1 MNLKENPVNIVL
13 LSGGSGKRLWP
24 LSNDVR
30 SKQFI
35 KIFHNDSDELESMV
49 QRVYGQ
55 IMKMDPNANI
65 TIATSKSQ
73 VSSIRNQL
81 GSSVNVCV
89 EPTRRDTFPAIA
101 LAASYLKDELGI
113 SEDEAVIVCPVDP
126 YVDDSYFSCFKE
138 LEEMVKEGTYN
149 LNLMGVEPSYPSEKY
164 GYIQPVTKD
173 HISAVSAF
181 REKPD
186 VETAQKYIDEGAL
199 WNCGVFA
206 FSLKYILGRAHEL
219 IEFKDFNDL
228 RDHYADCNKISFDY
242 AVGEHEKSIGV
253 VRYAGDWKD
262 IGSWNTFAEEMH
274 ESFIGKGEMDDTC
287 VNSNVVNELD
297 IPIIAMG
304 LKDLVVAAS
313 NDGILV
319 ADKEQSSYIKPYVEK
334 ITDQI
339 RYAEK
344 SWGSFT
350 VVDVQNNAL
359 VIRVVLLPG
368 NSLKYHSHQ
377 HRDEVWTIMEGTGTV
392 ILDGEKKKV
401 KVGDVITMKA
411 GQKHTIIADTKLVV
425 NEVQLG
431 EDISEEDKIKYDF
444 PE

>member
-1 MNLKENPVNIVL
+1 VNIVL

-35 KIFHNDSDELESMV
+35 KIFHNDDGELESMV

-55 IMKMDPNANI
+55 IRRMDPTASI

-81 GSSVNVCV
+81 GDAVNVCV

-101 LAASYLKDELGI
+101 LAASFLKDELGVAD
-113 SEDEAVIVCPVDP
+113 DEAVIVCPVDP
-126 YVDDSYFSCFKE
+126 YVDDSYFKCFEE
-138 LEEMVKEGTYN
+138 LEKMVKEGTYN

-164 GYIQPVTKD
+164 GYIQPDTKD

-206 FSLKYILGRAHEL
+206 FKLSYILDRAHEL
-219 IEFKDFNDL
+219 IKFEGFTDL
-228 RDHYADCNKISFDY
+228 RDHYGDCKKISFDY

-253 VRYAGDWKD
+253 VRFSGDWKD

-274 ESFIGKGEMDDTC
+274 EPFIGKGEMDDSC

-304 LKDLVVAAS
+304 LKDMVVAAS

-334 ITDQI
+334 ITDNI
-339 RYAEK
+339 RFAEK

-350 VVDVQNNAL
+350 VVDVQSNAL

-368 NSLKYHSHQ
+368 NRLKYHSHQ

-392 ILDGEKKKV
+392 ILDGEKRQV
-401 KVGDVITMKA
+401 SVGDVISMKA

-431 EDISEEDKIKYDF
+431 EDISEQDKIKYDF

>member
-1 MNLKENPVNIVL
+1 MNIVL

-35 KIFHNDSDELESMV
+35 KIFHNDSNPEGELESMV

-55 IMKMDPNANI
+55 IRKVDPEARI

-73 VSSIRNQL
+73 VSSIHNQL
-81 GSSVNVCV
+81 GDKVSICV

-101 LAASYLKDELGI
+101 LAASYLKDELGA
-113 SEDEAVIVCPVDP
+113 SEDEAVIICPVDP
-126 YVDDSYFSCFKE
+126 YVDDSYFQCFEE
-138 LEEMVKEGTYN
+138 LEKMVKNGDYS
-149 LNLMGVEPSYPSEKY
+149 LNLMGVVPTYPSEKY
-164 GYIQPVTKD
+164 GYIQPVTTDK
-173 HISAVSAF
+173 ISAVSAF

-186 VETAQKYIDEGAL
+186 VETAQKYIDDGAL

-219 IEFKDFNDL
+219 IDFKDYKDL
-228 RDHYADCNKISFDY
+228 FDHYEDCNKISFDY
-242 AVGEHEKSIGV
+242 AVGEHETSIGV
-253 VRYAGDWKD
+253 VRYQGDWKD

-274 ESFIGKGEMDDTC
+274 ENFIGNGEMDDTC

-304 LKDLVVAAS
+304 LKDMIVAAS

-319 ADKEQSSYIKPYVEK
+319 AEKEQSSYIKPYVEK
-334 ITDQI
+334 ITDRI

-350 VVDVQNNAL
+350 VVDVQPEAM

-368 NSLKYHSHQ
+368 NKLKYHSHQ
-377 HRDEVWTIMEGTGTV
+377 HRDEVWTIMEGEGTV
-392 ILDGEKKKV
+392 ILDEKKI
-401 KVGDVITMKA
+401 KVGPGDVVSMKA
-411 GQKHTIIADTKLVV
+411 GQKHTIISRTKLVI
-425 NEVQLG
+425 NEVQIG
-431 EDISEEDKIKYDF
+431 KDISVEDKVKFDF
-444 PE
+444 PEGI